1 MPANLPLWLE
11 LQKTNKH
18 RWSNVYQWQPYGNV
32 SNSPAPNTNSST
44 ICSTAAIFSRIQ
56 ICNKLTLKDGKNG
69 KKEKTGEEY
78 KGTFSKCSV
87 TSNKSE
93 IYCLG
98 RF

>member
-18 RWSNVYQWQPYGNV
+18 RWSNVYQWQPSGNV
-32 SNSPAPNTNSST
+32 SHSPAPNTNSST

-69 KKEKTGEEY
+69 KKEKTGETIREH
-78 KGTFSKCSV
+78 FQSAQ
-87 TSNKSE
+87 
-93 IYCLG
+93 
-98 RF
+98 